1 MAARPRAAR
10 AAAVPLKTCGEDQP
24 FGSIKSPSAPAAIQ
38 PGVAEMVPGPVRHTS
53 TPHCFPRRDLLVD
66 PVGGHRPPVV
76 HPQPQPGPVRLRVPG
91 PDPEMPVDP
100 AGGLITEYGDRG

>member
-1 MAARPRAAR
+1 
-10 AAAVPLKTCGEDQP
+10 
-24 FGSIKSPSAPAAIQ
+24 
-38 PGVAEMVPGPVRHTS
+38 MVPGPVR
-53 TPHCFPRRDLLVD
+53 PHIHPALLPAARDLLVG

-100 AGGLITEYGDRG
+100 EGGLITEYGDRG